1 MSVIAG
7 GSYRVRARRPEGM
20 VDDPFALG
28 LHDRLCDTE
37 ADVRQAVAD
46 LRYAGAEA
54 VAVDYVSFVVA
65 EESYSH
71 LGFGDYWGDGEDED

>member
-1 MSVIAG
+1 MGVFSG
-7 GSYRVRARRPEGM
+7 GSYRVRVRRPVGWI
-20 VDDPFALG
+20 DDPFSTG

-46 LRYAGAEA
+46 LRYAGA
-54 VAVDYVSFVVA
+54 VAADVDYVSFVVA

-71 LGFGDYWGDGEDED
+71 LGFGDYWGDGQDED